1 MDGRSGA
8 GKRAAWPTTS
18 VLLIGVDADA
28 NHTAIISTVTIAAVI
43 SAVVV
48 DVARR
53 LHPDFLEVVA
63 DERESIRN
71 GRPVLDER
79 ERAREGSAA
88 ARSGGSRRPL
98 RAGVAFGTL
107 RTRHTGRTRRTHCA
121 HCAGQTLRTCRTL
134 RARCTGSAGN
144 TCGAC
149 RTLCTR
155 VAFRALC
162 AGCTGR
168 TLRTL
173 RARCSRVTLRPL

>member
-8 GKRAAWPTTS
+8 GKRAASPTTS

-88 ARSGGSRRPL
+88 ARYGG
-98 RAGVAFGTL
+98 
-107 RTRHTGRTRRTHCA
+107 TR
-121 HCAGQTLRTCRTL
+121 RTL

-144 TCGAC
+144 TRGAC

-173 RARCSRVTLRPL
+173 RARCSR